1 MNLHAVYGLF
11 AQGVIVAA
19 LIRFVRILFGKARSK
34 PHGAELWL
42 PLMILLAGSAEGI
55 SLAAHVRGI
64 WGDPSVVTLLIL
76 FLFTLQPSW
85 LPPKPRPSTCLV
97 IAIPLMLALYA
108 PLFVPIPTVQGG
120 FYARGFAAEHLLWP
134 LGLACIGLFIAGVA
148 GYDPSAPSNDAVGVL
163 GLKAANGYVPALLL
177 AAAAVFAFRFPLT
190 EARHRII
197 RRRLEQRA
205 ARAARGTDGRQTV
218 GDSS

>member
-134 LGLACIGLFIAGVA
+134 LGLACIGLFIAVRLDRRWSVILALALFAYA
-148 GYDPSAPSNDAVGVL
+148 GRVMESDNLFDYLVDPGLMLAMAFL
-163 GLKAANGYVPALLL
+163 GFTGIWTSLQ
-177 AAAAVFAFRFPLT
+177 
-190 EARHRII
+190 
-197 RRRLEQRA
+197 RRLK
-205 ARAARGTDGRQTV
+205 GI
-218 GDSS
+218 

>member
-1 MNLHAVYGLF
+1 MNLQAAYGLF

-134 LGLACIGLFIAGVA
+134 LGLACIGLFIAGRLDRRWSVILALALFAYA
-148 GYDPSAPSNDAVGVL
+148 GRVMESDNLFDYLVDPGLMLAMAFL
-163 GLKAANGYVPALLL
+163 GFTGIWTSLQ
-177 AAAAVFAFRFPLT
+177 
-190 EARHRII
+190 
-197 RRRLEQRA
+197 RRLK
-205 ARAARGTDGRQTV
+205 GI
-218 GDSS
+218 

>member
-19 LIRFVRILFGKARSK
+19 LIRLVRILFGKAKAR
-34 PHGAELWL
+34 PHGGELWL
-42 PLMILLAGSAEGI
+42 PVMVLLAGSADGI

-85 LPPKPRPSTCLV
+85 LPPKPRPITCLV
-97 IAIPLMLALYA
+97 ISIPLALLLYA

-120 FYARGFAAEHLLWP
+120 FYALGFEPTRL
-134 LGLACIGLFIAGVA
+134 LGLIGMAATGLWIARKLDPRWTTIVALALFAYAGRLMESDNLFDYLV
-148 GYDPSAPSNDAVGVL
+148 DPGLMLAMAFL
-163 GLKAANGYVPALLL
+163 GFTGICTSL
-177 AAAAVFAFRFPLT
+177 
-190 EARHRII
+190 H
-197 RRRLEQRA
+197 RRLK
-205 ARAARGTDGRQTV
+205 GI
-218 GDSS
+218 